1 MAFVATG
8 VAVIGVFVLLT
19 GIRKILT
26 RRGTSYRW
34 RYEPPDY
41 AVREDIEQGA
51 FRAFVGGLLRVA
63 IGAAILVAAVVL
75 AGVE

>member
-1 MAFVATG
+1 MGFVAAG
-8 VAVIGVFVLLT
+8 VAVIGGFVLLT

-34 RYEPPDY
+34 SYQPPDY

-51 FRAFVGGLLRVA
+51 FRAFIGGLFRVA
-63 IGAAILVAAVVL
+63 IGVAIIAAAVAL